1 LPLPSLTPDAFKA
14 LLSRFPTGVTVVTA
28 RDTEHRDHGITVS
41 AFASVSLTPPL
52 VLICIDQGAV
62 MHRVI
67 ATASVFAVNILA
79 ADQEALS
86 RRFAVIDEG
95 RFDGLTVTRGVT
107 GCALLGGTVASLE
120 CVIRDR
126 HTAGDHVI
134 VIGEVVAGAVNDE
147 SDGPLLYH
155 RGLYARRAP

>member
-1 LPLPSLTPDAFKA
+1 MLTADAFKS

-28 RDTEHRDHGITVS
+28 RDAEDRDHGITVS

-52 VLICIDQGAV
+52 VLICIDHGAV

-67 ATASVFAVNILA
+67 ATAPTFAVNMLA
-79 ADQEALS
+79 ANQETLS
-86 RRFAVIDEG
+86 RRFADIDEG

-107 GCALLGGTVASLE
+107 GCALLGGTVASIE
-120 CVIRDR
+120 CAIRDR
-126 HTAGDHVI
+126 HAAGDHLI
-134 VIGEVVAGAVNDE
+134 VIGEVVAGVVNDE
-147 SDGPLLYH
+147 GDGPLLYH